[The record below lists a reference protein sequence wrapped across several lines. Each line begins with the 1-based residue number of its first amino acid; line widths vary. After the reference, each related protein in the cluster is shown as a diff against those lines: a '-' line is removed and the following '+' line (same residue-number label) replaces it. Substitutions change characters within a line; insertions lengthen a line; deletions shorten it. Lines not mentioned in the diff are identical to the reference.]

1 MKKLYF
7 ATVAIL
13 IFLSTYSHALF
24 APSSGKNV
32 TTVSGNF
39 KQANAAIKVLAVLP
53 MDNETS
59 KEEAGEWLRNAL
71 IEGFES
77 YSFYLILS
85 QETID
90 AKLKEANITDIYS
103 CSPQKLGEILG
114 AEGLV
119 YGRITLFKESVN
131 IVSASVRTGARI
143 QVVYAP
149 TGGVIYDSQQFDNT
163 KSLTPGGIIFASIE
177 AIRNLRNNLLKKYP
191 LKKKVE
197 TYKRVR

>member
-1 MKKLYF
+1 MKKICF
-7 ATVAIL
+7 ASMVMLAV
-13 IFLSTYSHALF
+13 LSTYSHALF
-24 APSSGKNV
+24 APSSGKNIT
-32 TTVSGNF
+32 TTVGNF
-39 KQANAAIKVLAVLP
+39 AEINSSIKVLAVLP
-53 MDNETS
+53 MDNETA

-77 YSFYLILS
+77 YSFYLVLNH
-85 QETID
+85 ETVD
-90 AKLKEANITDIYS
+90 AKLREANITDIYS

-114 AEGLV
+114 VEGLV

-143 QVVYAP
+143 QVVHAP
-149 TGGVIYDSQQFDNT
+149 TGRVIYDSQQFDNT
-163 KSLTPGGIIFASIE
+163 KSLTPGGIIFASL
-177 AIRNLRNNLLKKYP
+177 AATGNLRNNLLKKYP

>member
-7 ATVAIL
+7 ATIAIL
-13 IFLSTYSHALF
+13 IFLSTYSQALF

-39 KQANAAIKVLAVLP
+39 RQVNAEIKVIAVLP
-53 MDNETS
+53 IDNETS

-85 QETID
+85 RETID
-90 AKLKEANITDIYS
+90 AKLKEANVTDIYS

-119 YGRITLFKESVN
+119 YGRITVFKESVN

-143 QVVYAP
+143 QVVHTS
-149 TGGVIYDSQQFDNT
+149 TGRVIYDSQQFDNT
-163 KSLTPGGIIFASIE
+163 KSLTPGGIIFASLE

>member
-1 MKKLYF
+1 MKKVCF
-7 ATVAIL
+7 AAIAIL
-13 IFLSTYSHALF
+13 ISLCTYSHALF

-32 TTVSGNF
+32 TTTAGNF
-39 KQANAAIKVLAVLP
+39 KQVNSTIKVLAVLP
-53 MDNETS
+53 LDNDTG
-59 KEEAGEWLRNAL
+59 KEEAGGWLRDAL

-77 YSFYLILS
+77 YSFYLVLN

-90 AKLKEANITDIYS
+90 SKLKEANIDDIYS

-119 YGRITLFKESVN
+119 YGRMTLFKEDVN
-131 IVSASVRTGARI
+131 IVSASVKSGARI
-143 QVVYAP
+143 QVVHAP
-149 TGGVIYDSQQFDNT
+149 TGRVIYDSQQFDNT